1 MGFSYTTKDW
11 IYVRNDV
18 FQIYKESGMKK
29 NDIIDN
35 GIVNVHYF
43 LNGDR
48 ARKFFFASVE
58 KEHSKQICILKKRKL
73 IG

>member
-1 MGFSYTTKDW
+1 MADW

-48 ARKFFFASVE
+48 AREFNAQAWKKNITHKFAF
-58 KEHSKQICILKKRKL
+58 
-73 IG
+73 

>member
-1 MGFSYTTKDW
+1 MADW

-18 FQIYKESGMKK
+18 FQIYKKSGMKK

-35 GIVNVHYF
+35 GIVNKHYF

-48 ARKFFFASVE
+48 AREFFFASVE
-58 KEHSKQICILKKRKL
+58 KNITHKFAF
-73 IG
+73 

>member
-1 MGFSYTTKDW
+1 MADW

-18 FQIYKESGMKK
+18 FQIYKESGMRK
-29 NDIIDN
+29 NDIIGN

-48 ARKFFFASVE
+48 VRDLHFKE
-58 KEHSKQICILKKRKL
+58 KKTNKL
-73 IG
+73 I